1 MNKKEDFPSFT
12 YTLYI
17 NSSSESQKV
26 RELLDSVPVGYK
38 IIEIAEEE
46 SVALDVGNM
55 IPLRGLERMKE
66 YFVGKED

>member
-1 MNKKEDFPSFT
+1 MEKKEDFPSFT

-26 RELLDSVPVGYK
+26 REFLDSVPVKYNLVRTDDE
-38 IIEIAEEE
+38 EI
-46 SVALDVGNM
+46 SLDIGTMTRLQGFDKV
-55 IPLRGLERMKE
+55 KE